1 MLTGR
6 AAAKSAP
13 MRGSPDHNPLTATKS
28 RGIARWVQRGFGLA
42 RVVACPP
49 KARSSMQRLEPMKPD
64 SVEMPTRNRYVATND
79 ASQRSRDDGAD
90 EALMRRRARILAL
103 VLMILSAIF
112 VVALAIGAWFL
123 LRG

>member
-1 MLTGR
+1 
-6 AAAKSAP
+6 
-13 MRGSPDHNPLTATKS
+13 
-28 RGIARWVQRGFGLA
+28 
-42 RVVACPP
+42 
-49 KARSSMQRLEPMKPD
+49 MKPD

>member
-1 MLTGR
+1 
-6 AAAKSAP
+6 
-13 MRGSPDHNPLTATKS
+13 
-28 RGIARWVQRGFGLA
+28 
-42 RVVACPP
+42 
-49 KARSSMQRLEPMKPD
+49 
-64 SVEMPTRNRYVATND
+64 VATND